1 MTLEQCNG
9 NWNFLYEFRI
19 GDNWYPCHV
28 VEMDDKTVMIFTRN
42 GTITRERISNVR
54 KMDSTRYLLNRSQYI
69 IDCGKYAY
77 DHGYHEREEEDL
89 RLLQVANELEQC
101 QIFS

>member
-19 GDNWYPCHV
+19 EDNWYPCHV
-28 VEMDDKTVMIFTRN
+28 VETNDKTVMIFTRN